1 MTRALCIAAKSSRLC
16 RFRVKLGLSAMS
28 AQCPVCPKADAKRGV
43 GSVLWLT
50 HQHIDDVLIVDGNLR
65 HSVDPEEEFGAA
77 DSVSGDLLIRVRDLD
92 LAQLPLDLAAP
103 LGVGTHDATG
113 TL

>member
-1 MTRALCIAAKSSRLC
+1 MARPNAW
-16 RFRVKLGLSAMS
+16 
-28 AQCPVCPKADAKRGV
+28 
-43 GSVLWLT
+43 SVLRRT
-50 HQHIDDVLIVDGNLR
+50 HQHIDDVLIVDGDLR
-65 HSVDPEEEFGAA
+65 HAVDPEEEFGAA